1 MLTLQQRLYVICCI
15 VLCFKRHNVV
25 QSIYAQKRV
34 NLKQI
39 AIVIMMAVLVSIT
52 CIYYQKKSPPKS
64 TWWNIVIF
72 DDNDKRS
79 KVAAGHFLE

>member
-1 MLTLQQRLYVICCI
+1 MRRCHINLYFHNICQMSTNI
-15 VLCFKRHNVV
+15 LV

-39 AIVIMMAVLVSIT
+39 AIVIMMAFLVSTT
-52 CIYYQKKSPPKS
+52 CLHYQKNSPPKS

-72 DDNDKRS
+72 DDNDKWS
-79 KVAAGHFLE
+79 KIAAGHFLE